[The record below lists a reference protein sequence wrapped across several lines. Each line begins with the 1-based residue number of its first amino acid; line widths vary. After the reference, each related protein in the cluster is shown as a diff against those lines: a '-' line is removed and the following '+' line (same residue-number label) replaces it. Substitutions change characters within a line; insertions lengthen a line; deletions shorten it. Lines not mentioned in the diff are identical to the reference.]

1 VAGYALITPARNE
14 AANLERLAPCVVAQT
29 VTPEAWVI
37 VDDGSDDGTAA
48 LAAALATRHPWIH
61 VMPAPTADGTL
72 VDGRRQG
79 RDVIAFHAGLAS
91 LGAIPDFVVK
101 LDADVSFAPDFFAR
115 MLGEFDADP
124 RLGVAGGTCYEQENG
139 RWLEYRV
146 TGDHVRGATRA
157 YRWECL
163 QDVSPLEQRIGWEAV
178 DEARAALNGW
188 HTRTLPDLGFYH
200 HRRLGGRDGARR
212 AWVAQGHLAHYLGYR
227 VSFMLLKLLWR
238 LRREPAAVAM
248 LWGYAEAA
256 VRREE
261 RFPEEDVRA
270 FLRRKQRIR
279 ALPLRLREALRS

>member
-1 VAGYALITPARNE
+1 VTYALVTPARNE
-14 AANLERLAPCVVAQT
+14 AENLRRLAECIAEQSASPL
-29 VTPEAWVI
+29 EWLI
-37 VDDGSDDGTAA
+37 VDDGSTDGTVE
-48 LAAALATRHPWIH
+48 LAAALATEQPW
-61 VMPAPTADGTL
+61 VRVLASPGGEGALG
-72 VDGRRQG
+72 DGRRSG
-79 RDVIAFHAGLAS
+79 RDIVAFKTGIAALEQR
-91 LGAIPDFVVK
+91 PDVVVK
-101 LDADVSFAPDFFAR
+101 LDADVSFAPDFFER

-188 HTRTLPDLGFYH
+188 HTRTLPDLAFYH